1 MIWTTDALG
10 QTTYMCQE
18 WYAFT
23 GQEPPAALGG
33 GWAKV
38 IHPDER
44 EMMEDAF
51 LKACSLQSEFVLH
64 YRLRRHDGTYV
75 WVSDSAAPSRLPG
88 CGTFIGYLGMIRSL
102 EPAQIG
108 LIARAELQKFRAAP
122 AVGEF
127 APMSKLDV
135 LADHLLMARATALGV
150 ADELLPVIDSLL
162 FDVGT
167 RLVRGL
173 QHGDASS
180 NIH

>member
-1 MIWTTDALG
+1 MIWTTNAAG
-10 QTTYMCQE
+10 ETTYMCQE

-23 GQEPPAALGG
+23 GQETPAALGG

-51 LKACSLQSEFVLH
+51 LKACSLQCEFVLH

-75 WVSDSAAPSRLPG
+75 WVVDSAAPSRLPDA
-88 CGTFIGYLGMIRSL
+88 GTFLGFLGMIRRL
-102 EPAQIG
+102 ERPLKG
-108 LIARAELQKFRAAP
+108 LVARAELETFRAKA
-122 AVGEF
+122 ATGEF

-135 LADHLLMARATALGV
+135 VADHLLIARAAVIGV
-150 ADELLPVIDSLL
+150 ADDMLPAIDGLL
-162 FDVGT
+162 FDVGC
-167 RLVRGL
+167 RLAGAL
-173 QHGDASS
+173 EQGDASA